1 MGCAMQPI
9 PIRGEMMT
17 GAQPVLTVTDLSIAL
32 GQDGARI
39 PITEDVSFSIGRG
52 EVLALVGESGS
63 GKSVTALALMQLLSR
78 SLVIAKGRIVL
89 RASDGFETDIAALG
103 RDGKAIEA
111 IRGARMGMI
120 FQEPMSS
127 FSPIHTI
134 GAQIAEVVQ
143 IHERVS
149 RQAARARAAELLA
162 KVGIPDP
169 KGALDRYPSEFSGG
183 MRQRAMIAR
192 ALICSPSLLI
202 ADEPTTALDV
212 TIQGQ
217 ILDLLRK
224 LQRELGMAILFIT
237 HDLGIV
243 AQMADRVA
251 IMYAGRIVESGPV
264 GEMFRHPA
272 HPYTRALAGGGAAA
286 GRPRPAPQDQA
297 DRRLGAEHLRRA
309 VRLPL
314 PSALPGRRS
323 GALRQPAAAGACAR
337 RPCRRLHPRQD
348 GTAGMSDAAQG
359 HQSLGALP
367 GAHPR
372 RVAQDRR
379 PPGRG
384 RQCVV
389 LDRARRDPRPGRGER
404 IGQDHPRPRH
414 PARHPADQ
422 RPRSS

>member
-1 MGCAMQPI
+1 
-9 PIRGEMMT
+9 MT

-63 GKSVTALALMQLLSR
+63 GKSITALALMQLLSR
-78 SLVIAKGRIVL
+78 SLVIAKGRILL

-103 RDGKAIEA
+103 RDGKAIES

-134 GAQIAEVVQ
+134 GAQIAEVVR

-264 GEMFRHPA
+264 ARDVPA
-272 HPYTRALAGGGAAA
+272 SRASLYPRLAGSGAAA
-286 GRPRPAPQDQA
+286 GRPRPTPQDQA
-297 DRRLGAEHLRRA
+297 DRRLGARTSSTRR
-309 VRLPL
+309 
-314 PSALPGRRS
+314 
-323 GALRQPAAAGACAR
+323 PAAASIRAARSPIRRAAPASCRRVSCAR
-337 RPCRRLHPRQD
+337 RPCRRLHPRRD
-348 GTAGMSDAAQG
+348 GTAGMSDLLKVTNLSVHFPVRTA
-359 HQSLGALP
+359 
-367 GAHPR
+367 R

-379 PPGRG
+379 PRRSRSTTCRSPSRAARPSGWSAKA
-384 RQCVV
+384 
-389 LDRARRDPRPGRGER
+389 DRARRRSASPSCAASSR
-404 IGQDHPRPRH
+404 
-414 PARHPADQ
+414 PAD
-422 RPRSS
+422 RSS

>member
-1 MGCAMQPI
+1 MAS
-9 PIRGEMMT
+9 
-17 GAQPVLTVTDLSIAL
+17 AAPVLEVSDLSIAL
-32 GQDGARI
+32 NQDGLLV

-52 EVLALVGESGS
+52 DVLALVGESGS
-63 GKSVTALALMQLLSR
+63 GKSVTALALMQLLAR
-78 SLVIAKGRIVL
+78 NLTIAKGRIL
-89 RASDGFETDIAALG
+89 LHAADGYQADIAALG
-103 RDGKAIEA
+103 KDGAAIEA

-134 GAQIAEVVQ
+134 GAQISEVVR
-143 IHERVS
+143 IHEPVS
-149 RQAARARAAELLA
+149 KQAARDRAVELLT

-251 IMYAGRIVESGPV
+251 IMYAGRIVESGAV
-264 GEMFRHPA
+264 RDIFRHPA
-272 HPYTRALAGGGAAA
+272 HPYTRALLEAV
-286 GRPRPAPQDQA
+286 PRLGDL
-297 DRRLGAEHLRRA
+297 DRRRKIKPIAGSVPNIFAM
-309 VRLPL
+309 P
-314 PSALPGRRS
+314 PG
-323 GALRQPAAAGACAR
+323 
-337 RPCRRLHPRQD
+337 CRFHPRCAVADPSQCATKAPPRFERHAHAVECIH
-348 GTAGMSDAAQG
+348 GKTE
-359 HQSLGALP
+359 LP
-367 GAHPR
+367 A
-372 RVAQDRR
+372 
-379 PPGRG
+379 
-384 RQCVV
+384 
-389 LDRARRDPRPGRGER
+389 
-404 IGQDHPRPRH
+404 
-414 PARHPADQ
+414 
-422 RPRSS
+422 

>member
-1 MGCAMQPI
+1 MNA
-9 PIRGEMMT
+9 T
-17 GAQPVLTVTDLSIAL
+17 QPVLDVSDLSIAL

-52 EVLALVGESGS
+52 EVLALVGESGL
-63 GKSVTALALMQLLSR
+63 GQERHRPGADAALVQVAGHRQGPHPVAHHR
-78 SLVIAKGRIVL
+78 R
-89 RASDGFETDIAALG
+89 FETDIAALG
-103 RDGKAIEA
+103 RNGRAIEA

-134 GAQIAEVVQ
+134 GAQIAEVVET
-143 IHERVS
+143 HERVS
-149 RQAARARAAELLA
+149 RQVARARAAELLA

-224 LQRELGMAILFIT
+224 LQHELGMAILFIT

-264 GEMFRHPA
+264 GDMFRHPA
-272 HPYTRALAGGGAAA
+272 HPYTRALLAAV
-286 GRPRPAPQDQA
+286 P
-297 DRRLGAEHLRRA
+297 RLGDLDQRRKIKPIA
-309 VRLPL
+309 GSVPNIFDA
-314 PSALPGRRS
+314 PPG
-323 GALRQPAAAGACAR
+323 
-337 RPCRRLHPRQD
+337 CRFHPRC
-348 GTAGMSDAAQG
+348 
-359 HQSLGALP
+359 P
-367 GAHPR
+367 
-372 RVAQDRR
+372 VA
-379 PPGRG
+379 
-384 RQCVV
+384 
-389 LDRARRDPRPGRGER
+389 
-404 IGQDHPRPRH
+404 
-414 PARHPADQ
+414 
-422 RPRSS
+422 